1 MNGRVASVVAWG
13 SLALSGLSVL
23 VTLVLLLGFP
33 APTSI
38 QIGPQEYV
46 FAFSFLGFSVVGGR
60 GAARRPHNPLGWL
73 FLAAGLLTTLAVATS
88 EYGIQALYGTMK
100 GWPAGEFSVWLS
112 SWLAFPGIGVLTF
125 ILLLFP
131 NGKLLS
137 PRWRP
142 VAWLA
147 ALLPIFAITVGA
159 FVPVEMTGGLGNQPL
174 LDHNPFGVHALGF
187 LVPLGPFLFPSWAA
201 LIAAAAISMVLR
213 LRRSSGDERQ
223 QLKLFGFAAIIL
235 AIAALS
241 SAVLDSVP
249 ALAGIRPSESVL
261 GAIGMLSV
269 ATATGVAI
277 LRYRL
282 YEVDVVISRTVT
294 YAALAALITA
304 VYLAVVIGIGS
315 LVGRGNSAN
324 IFLSVIAT
332 AIVALAFQPVR
343 TRLQHIA
350 DRLVYGRRASPYE
363 VLSEMS
369 RRVAEAYGEDL
380 LPRMAQVLAQGTGAQ
395 QAEVWLR
402 IGGDLRRAAAWPEAT
417 GEPPLLPVSGTDLPT
432 IPGSSH
438 VVPVRHADELLGALA
453 LVKRPGDALSPIE
466 LKLVEDLANEAGL
479 VLRNV
484 ALTEELREHVDELRA
499 SRQRLV
505 TAQDAERR
513 RLERNLHDGAQQN
526 LVALRVK
533 LGLARSLALKDPGR
547 VTTLLGDLD
556 REANEAIETLRD
568 LARGIYPPLLADQGL
583 AAALTAQARKATV
596 PVSVKA
602 DGIGRYPAEVE
613 ATVYFCCLEAL
624 QNVQKYAHASVA
636 TVSLDQRKGQLCFAV
651 EDDGSG
657 FEPKITPKGAG
668 LTNLADRLDALGG
681 TLRVDSRPGAGTRLT
696 GSVPAVTLTPSP
708 LAVEGRTGGLN

>member
-1 MNGRVASVVAWG
+1 MNTRAPRVVAWG
-13 SLALSGLSVL
+13 SLGLSVLSVL
-23 VTLVLLLGFP
+23 VTLALLLGFKAP
-33 APTSI
+33 ASL
-38 QIGPQEYV
+38 QIAPQEYV
-46 FAFSFLGFSVVGGR
+46 FGLSFLGFSIVG
-60 GAARRPHNPLGWL
+60 ALVTPVRPENPLGWL
-73 FLAAGLLTTLAVATS
+73 FCAAGVFSILAVATT
-88 EYGIQALYGTMK
+88 EYGIQALYG
-100 GWPAGEFSVWLS
+100 GLRNWPAAEFSIWISTSLS
-112 SWLAFPGIGVLTF
+112 VVGIGILAF

-131 NGKLLS
+131 SGKLLS

-147 ALLPIFAITVGA
+147 AFVPLFAITVGA
-159 FVPVEMTGGLGNQPL
+159 LVPGPLTGGLGSKII
-174 LDHNPFGVHALGF
+174 LDHNPFGIEVLRF
-187 LVPLGPFLFPSWAA
+187 LAPVGPYFFPAWAS
-201 LIAAAAISMVLR
+201 LIALAAVSMVLR

-223 QLKLFGFAAIIL
+223 QLKLFGFAAVIL
-235 AIAALS
+235 AFAALS
-241 SAVLDSVP
+241 SAVLDGVP
-249 ALAGIRPSESVL
+249 ALAGIRPVDSVL

-304 VYLAVVIGIGS
+304 VYLALVVGIGS

-324 IFLSVIAT
+324 VFLSVIAT

-343 TRLQHIA
+343 TRLQHLA

-380 LPRMAQVLAQGTGAQ
+380 LPRMAQVLGQGTGAIR
-395 QAEVWLR
+395 AEVWLR
-402 IGGDLRRAAAWPEAT
+402 LGDELRRAALWPAAT
-417 GEPPLLPVSGTDLPT
+417 DETPALAVHGNDLPT

-438 VVPVRHADELLGALA
+438 VVPVRHAEELLGALA
-453 LVKRPGDALSPIE
+453 LIKRPGDALSPIE
-466 LKLVEDLANEAGL
+466 VKLVEDLANEAGL

-484 ALTEELREHVDELRA
+484 ALTEELREHVVELRA

-505 TAQDAERR
+505 SAQDAERR

-526 LVALRVK
+526 LVALKVK
-533 LGLARSLALKDPGR
+533 LSLARSLALKDPSQ
-547 VTTLLGDLD
+547 VTTVLADLD
-556 REANEAIETLRD
+556 KDATEAMETLRD
-568 LARGIYPPLLADQGL
+568 LARGIYPPLLADEGL
-583 AAALTAQARKATV
+583 ATAMKAQARKATV

-602 DGIGRYPAEVE
+602 DGLGRYPAEIE

-624 QNVQKYAHASVA
+624 QNVQKYAGASTASV
-636 TVSLDQRKGQLCFAV
+636 SLEQRNGQLCFAV

-657 FEPKITPKGAG
+657 FEPGVTPKGAG
-668 LTNLADRLDALGG
+668 LTNLTDRLDALGG
-681 TLRVDSRPGAGTRLT
+681 TLRIESRPGAGTRLT
-696 GSVPAVTLTPSP
+696 GSVPALPAATAT
-708 LAVEGRTGGLN
+708 

>member
-1 MNGRVASVVAWG
+1 
-13 SLALSGLSVL
+13 
-23 VTLVLLLGFP
+23 
-33 APTSI
+33 
-38 QIGPQEYV
+38 
-46 FAFSFLGFSVVGGR
+46 
-60 GAARRPHNPLGWL
+60 
-73 FLAAGLLTTLAVATS
+73 
-88 EYGIQALYGTMK
+88 
-100 GWPAGEFSVWLS
+100 
-112 SWLAFPGIGVLTF
+112 
-125 ILLLFP
+125 
-131 NGKLLS
+131 
-137 PRWRP
+137 
-142 VAWLA
+142 
-147 ALLPIFAITVGA
+147 
-159 FVPVEMTGGLGNQPL
+159 
-174 LDHNPFGVHALGF
+174 
-187 LVPLGPFLFPSWAA
+187 
-201 LIAAAAISMVLR
+201 
-213 LRRSSGDERQ
+213 
-223 QLKLFGFAAIIL
+223 LFGFAAVIL

-249 ALAGIRPSESVL
+249 ALAGVRPLDSVL

-282 YEVDVVISRTVT
+282 YEVDLVISRTVT
-294 YAALAALITA
+294 YAAVAALITA
-304 VYLAVVIGIGS
+304 VYLAVVVGIGS

-324 IFLSVIAT
+324 VFLSVIAT

-343 TRLQHIA
+343 ARLQHLA

-380 LPRMAQVLAQGTGAQ
+380 LPRMARVLAQGTGAIR
-395 QAEVWLR
+395 AEVWLR
-402 IGGDLRRAAAWPEAT
+402 LGGNLRQAAAWPAAT
-417 GEPPLLPVSGTDLPT
+417 GDPPFLPISGIDPPA

-438 VVPVRHADELLGALA
+438 VVPVRYAEDLLGALA

-466 LKLVEDLANEAGL
+466 IKLVEDLASEAGL

-484 ALTEELREHVDELRA
+484 ALTEELREHVDELRT

-533 LGLARSLALKDPGR
+533 LGLARSLALKDPGQ
-547 VTTLLGDLD
+547 VTALLGDLD

-568 LARGIYPPLLADQGL
+568 LARGIYPPLLADEGL
-583 AAALTAQARKATV
+583 AAAVKAQARKATV
-596 PVSVKA
+596 PVSVQA
-602 DGIGRYPAEVE
+602 NGIGRYPAEVE

-624 QNVQKYAHASVA
+624 QNVQKYAGASAA
-636 TVSLDQRKGQLCFAV
+636 TVSLDQRNGRLCFTV

-657 FEPKITPKGAG
+657 FEPGSTPKGAG

-681 TLRVDSRPGAGTRLT
+681 TLCIDSRPGAGTRLT
-696 GSVPAVTLTPSP
+696 GSVPAVPS
-708 LAVEGRTGGLN
+708 

>member
-1 MNGRVASVVAWG
+1 MNPRLARVIAWG
-13 SLALSGLSVL
+13 CLVLSVFSVL
-23 VTLVLLLGFP
+23 VTLVLLLGFRAP
-33 APTSI
+33 ASV
-38 QIGPQEYV
+38 QIAPQEYV
-46 FAFSFLGFSVVGGR
+46 FGLSFLGFSIVG
-60 GAARRPHNPLGWL
+60 ALVAPRRPENPLGWL
-73 FLAAGLLTTLAVATS
+73 FCAAGVFSTLAIATS
-88 EYGIQALYGTMK
+88 EYGIQALRG
-100 GWPAGEFSVWLS
+100 GLRSWPAGEFSIWVS
-112 SWLAFPGIGVLTF
+112 TWLAIAGIGMLTF
-125 ILLLFP
+125 IVLLFP
-131 NGKLLS
+131 NGRLLS

-147 ALLPIFAITVGA
+147 AFLPVFALTVGA
-159 FVPVEMTGGLGNQPL
+159 FVPGPMTGGLGSTII
-174 LDHNPFGVHALGF
+174 LDHNPFGVDGLRF
-187 LVPLGPFLFPSWAA
+187 LAPVGPYFFPGWAA
-201 LIAAAAISMVLR
+201 ILAVAAVSMVVR
-213 LRRSSGDERQ
+213 LRRSTGEERQ
-223 QLKLFGFAAIIL
+223 QLKLFGFAAVIL
-235 AIAALS
+235 AGAALS

-249 ALAGIRPSESVL
+249 ALAGVRPVDSVL

-304 VYLAVVIGIGS
+304 VYLAVVVGIGS

-324 IFLSVIAT
+324 VFLSVIAT

-380 LPRMAQVLAQGTGAQ
+380 LPRMAQVLAQGTDAIR
-395 QAEVWLR
+395 AEVWLR
-402 IGGDLRRAAAWPEAT
+402 LGGELRRAAAWPAAT
-417 GEPPLLPVSGTDLPT
+417 GEPPVVPVSGIDVPT

-438 VVPVRHADELLGALA
+438 VVPVRHADVMLGALA
-453 LVKRPGDALSPIE
+453 LIKRPGDALSPIE
-466 LKLVEDLANEAGL
+466 VKLVDDLASEAGL

-533 LGLARSLALKDPGR
+533 LSLARSLAVKDPGQ
-547 VTTLLGDLD
+547 VTALLGDLD
-556 REANEAIETLRD
+556 RDANEAIETLRD
-568 LARGIYPPLLADQGL
+568 LARGIYPPLLADEGL
-583 AAALTAQARKATV
+583 AAAVQAQARKATL
-596 PVSVKA
+596 PVSVQA
-602 DGIGRYPAEVE
+602 NGIGRYPAEVE

-624 QNVQKYAHASVA
+624 QNVQKYARASVA
-636 TVSLDQRKGQLCFAV
+636 TVSLDQRNGRLCFTV
-651 EDDGSG
+651 EDDGTG
-657 FEPKITPKGAG
+657 FEPGITPKGAG

-681 TLRVDSRPGAGTRLT
+681 TLRIDSRPGAGTRLT
-696 GSVPAVTLTPSP
+696 GSVPAVP
-708 LAVEGRTGGLN
+708 A